1 MDNSCSF
8 GDSCSTYVSPMYN
21 MSPMQ
26 CMGNFTNK
34 YPSLDNSNIS
44 PYTTTQYDEMWM
56 NYYMY
61 MQQMMQQMP
70 YNK

>member
-1 MDNSCSF
+1 MA
-8 GDSCSTYVSPMYN
+8 
-21 MSPMQ
+21 PMQ

-34 YPSLDNSNIS
+34 YPSLDNSNMS
-44 PYTTTQYDEMWM
+44 CYDNQYDEMWM